1 MFMEKS
7 SENSMT
13 KKIADKK
20 IVKSCYKLESG
31 LRLGQEGLHA
41 CQLGPFSSP
50 IYFDEEE
57 LSQRVVSKADIVQK
71 RKWIFDLLNDPV
83 AVTPCKGCSMV
94 IEKPI
99 DEVRFDQL
107 GHIDLAAMTTCNLR
121 CSFCYYTHHD
131 SFDVA
136 KFDALGI
143 LEQFDS
149 HDVTWNSAVD
159 FNGGEPT
166 LLKNFDEYL
175 DFFADRKIRVFLYT
189 NGLIYKQSVVNALEN
204 GSIRWVIV
212 SLDAGTKSTYHKTK
226 RSPKFEKVVENISR
240 YSAAGNSDGGQCA
253 VKYIFHRDNCSDDDI
268 QGFVF
273 AMLAVRPQEVWLTF
287 DFDPLSDLSADCNDL
302 GGNDYSLHI
311 EAYAKTFL
319 LFEKYGVQVVHY
331 TEKHLAP
338 ASRHGILL
346 LQMVKMRIA
355 ELRRVYPSD
364 GKLRDFRLGDG
375 GQPPASSEGSSSAM
389 VVLDGGLLKARDNH
403 KEQLVD
409 LSSKVKSV
417 VLAPASPRVL
427 DFVGWCRNQ
436 GIDVVAIAD
445 RDLTLIG
452 KQIGGIKV
460 ISYQQINDMPFDGVM
475 VITANSVI
483 LPQIISEVA
492 TFIQQRQ
499 RLLVFEP
506 RAQISGANLIATDG
520 STENQDELVRWG
532 RHT

>member
-1 MFMEKS
+1 MNRET
-7 SENSMT
+7 E
-13 KKIADKK
+13 DKK

-50 IYFDEEE
+50 IYFAEEE
-57 LSQRVVSKADIVQK
+57 LSQRVVSKADIIQK
-71 RKWIFDLLNDPV
+71 RKWIFDLLNDPG
-83 AVTPCKGCSMV
+83 ADTPCKGCSMV

-99 DEVRFDQL
+99 DKVRFDQL
-107 GHIDLAAMTTCNLR
+107 GHLDLAAMTTCNLR
-121 CSFCYYTHHD
+121 CSFCGYTHHD

-136 KFDALGI
+136 KYDALEI
-143 LEQFDS
+143 LQQFDS
-149 HDVTWNSAVD
+149 GDVTWNSAVD

-166 LLKNFDEYL
+166 LINNFDEYL
-175 DFFADRKIRVFLYT
+175 DYFADRKIRVFLYT
-189 NGLIYKQSVVNALEN
+189 NGLIYKQSVVDALEK

-226 RSPKFEKVVENISR
+226 RSPKFEKVLENISR

-273 AMLAVRPQEVWLTF
+273 AMLAIRPQEVWLTF
-287 DFDPLSDLSADCNDL
+287 DFDPLCDLPADCDDL

-319 LFEKYGVQVVHY
+319 LFEKYGVQAVHY
-331 TEKHLAP
+331 AEKHLAP

-346 LQMVKMRIA
+346 LQMVKKRIA
-355 ELRRVYPSD
+355 ELRRIYPSD
-364 GKLRDFRLGDG
+364 GKLRDFRLPDDG
-375 GQPPASSEGSSSAM
+375 GHALDSSHESSSGM
-389 VVLDGGLLKARDNH
+389 VVLDGTLLKAWDNH
-403 KEQLVD
+403 LEQLVD

-417 VLAPASPRVL
+417 VLAPASPTVL

-436 GIDVVAIAD
+436 GIDVVGIAD
-445 RDLTLIG
+445 RDSTLIG

-460 ISYQQINDMPFDGVM
+460 ISYQQINDVSFDGVM
-475 VITANSVI
+475 VITTNSVI
-483 LPQIISEVA
+483 LPQIVSKVSTSLQQQYQLFVFDPIEA
-492 TFIQQRQ
+492 TNRKTS
-499 RLLVFEP
+499 VD
-506 RAQISGANLIATDG
+506 LIITDG
-520 STENQDELVRWG
+520 STVNEEELIRWG